1 MALADDHPDPT
12 LTQVDAVSSQMNP
25 PQCRLTAN
33 NPSASVQLHRYAQ
46 RMSRWEFP
54 AADPSGLL
62 QRVRELEHRGDG
74 RITNQHVV
82 SKVILKGFAVPGARG
97 KGWQL
102 TPFDLHLGHEQR
114 TRGLDGCGKVAN
126 FLPFAS
132 ASAEQLWKSVEDRLH
147 PAIDAARTG
156 HLHDARSHTEAI
168 TDAVALHLVRSL
180 RYRDI
185 DRSIVTRTIVNVRQA
200 ALHSRKAMLETEFHR
215 RHGLIAAGPEALAML
230 LEEPLS
236 KWRALD
242 ERGVL
247 VRASME
253 AMFRRICEGLRPL
266 AVEVWH
272 VPLSYELLIS
282 DSPAFTFRYLE
293 KGAVIE
299 PNVAIGDSH
308 GIALPLARD
317 CLVVIG
323 STAKDDELPPDQ
335 VSLFNRLQVQVAHHH
350 VYYRPESSLKTFVE
364 AILQLQRGQTR
375 H

>member
-230 LEEPLS
+230 LEEPIS

-282 DSPAFTFRYLE
+282 DSPAFTSDTWR
-293 KGAVIE
+293 K
-299 PNVAIGDSH
+299 
-308 GIALPLARD
+308 AR
-317 CLVVIG
+317 L
-323 STAKDDELPPDQ
+323 
-335 VSLFNRLQVQVAHHH
+335 
-350 VYYRPESSLKTFVE
+350 SSQTWLL
-364 AILQLQRGQTR
+364 AILMASPYPSLGTAS
-375 H
+375 